1 MKALSTRALPIVAA
15 IVISAVPVQA
25 HHSVNGQFD
34 VNSRLT
40 LTGTVSRI
48 DWVNPHT
55 YIYLD
60 VVGDDGAVT
69 TWALESAPTARLRRG
84 GLTKEDLAGKPGEQ
98 VTVVGMPALKEGNNS
113 IWLIKIAYEDG
124 KYYILHDSPVEVPAS
139 TR

>member
-1 MKALSTRALPIVAA
+1 MTKKPLSATALATAAALL
-15 IVISAVPVQA
+15 ISAVPARA

-60 VVGDDGAVT
+60 VVGEDGAVT

-84 GLTKEDLAGKPGEQ
+84 GLTKQDLVGKPGEQ
-98 VTVVGMPALKEGNNS
+98 VTVVGMPALKEDNNS

-124 KYYILHDSPVEVPAS
+124 HYYILYGDPVELPDS
-139 TR
+139 